1 MKSAIFSDLLVVSLE
16 QAVAAPVCTSR
27 LVEAGARVIKIE
39 RPGRGDLARHYDYA
53 IHGESAHFVWLNQG
67 KESAA
72 LDIKLPADLALLH
85 AVLRRADIFVQNFS
99 PGAAVRAGL
108 GGEQLRVL
116 NPRLITCG
124 ISGYGETGEYAS
136 MRAYDNLLQAETGII
151 AMTGSAEQSAK
162 CGVSIAD
169 IGAGLY
175 AYSSILEAL
184 FERQQT
190 GLGRDLHV
198 SMFDCMA
205 DWMTVHYLFERYGG
219 GAPKRA
225 GLHHATIAPYGPYA
239 VADGREVV
247 IAIQNH
253 GEWERFCQRVTEKAW
268 MVTDPRFVSVE
279 VRVANR
285 PALNAEIDGVFRTL
299 SAEEIIARLRS
310 ADIAYARLRSV
321 AEFAE
326 HPALALV
333 TVDTPTGPVTLPRRA
348 AARTAYLA
356 TPAERSIPRLGA
368 HTEALRQEF
377 GG

>member
-1 MKSAIFSDLLVVSLE
+1 MKAAIFANLLVVSLE

-39 RPGRGDLARHYDYA
+39 RPGHGDLARHYDYA
-53 IHGESAHFVWLNQG
+53 VHGESAHFVWLNQG

-72 LDIKLPADLALLH
+72 LDIKRPEDLALLH
-85 AVLRRADIFVQNFS
+85 AMLQRADVFVQNFS
-99 PGAAVRAGL
+99 PGAAARAGL
-108 GGEQLRVL
+108 NGAQLRAL

-124 ISGYGETGEYAS
+124 ISGYGEAGEYAS

-151 AMTGSAEQSAK
+151 AMTGSADEPAK

-239 VADGREVV
+239 AGDGHEVV

-253 GEWERFCQRVTEKAW
+253 GEWERFCERVTQKAW
-268 MVTDPRFVSVE
+268 MVADVRFASVE
-279 VRVANR
+279 ARVANR
-285 PALNAEIDGVFRTL
+285 SALNAEINGVFQTL
-299 SAEEIIARLRS
+299 TAEDVIARLRT
-310 ADIAYARLRSV
+310 ANIAYARLRSV

-326 HPALALV
+326 HPALSLV

-348 AARTAYLA
+348 AARTALTA
-356 TPAERSIPRLGA
+356 TPAERSIPPLGA
-368 HTEALRQEF
+368 HTEALRREF

>member
-1 MKSAIFSDLLVVSLE
+1 MKAAIFSDLLVVSLE

-53 IHGESAHFVWLNQG
+53 VHGESAHFVWLNQG

-72 LDIKLPADLALLH
+72 LDLKRPEDLALLH
-85 AVLRRADIFVQNFS
+85 AMIRRADVFVQNFS

-108 GGEQLRVL
+108 GGEQLRAL

-124 ISGYGETGEYAS
+124 ISGYGETGEYSS
-136 MRAYDNLLQAETGII
+136 MRAYDNLLQAESGII
-151 AMTGSAEQSAK
+151 AMTGSADAPAK

-225 GLHHATIAPYGPYA
+225 GLHHATIAPYGPYPA
-239 VADGREVV
+239 GDGHEVV

-253 GEWERFCQRVTEKAW
+253 GEWERFCERVTQKAW
-268 MVTDPRFVSVE
+268 MIADARYASVE

-285 PALNAEIDGVFRTL
+285 PALNAEIAEVFQALT
-299 SAEEIIARLRS
+299 ADEVIARLRA

-326 HPALALV
+326 HPALSLV

-348 AARTAYLA
+348 AARTAMTA
-356 TPAERSIPRLGA
+356 NPAERSIPPLGA
-368 HTEALRQEF
+368 HTEVLRREF
-377 GG
+377 AG